1 MSQRKL
7 HVKKDDLVMV
17 VAGKEKGKTGK
28 ILKTIPEKN
37 RVIVEKAN
45 FIKRHTR
52 PSQIS
57 KGGIVEREGTI
68 HISNVMI
75 YCRKC
80 NAPVRTGKKFLDDG
94 RKVRICTQCKE
105 IIDK

>member
-80 NAPVRTGKKFLDDG
+80 SAPVRTGKKLLDDG
-94 RKVRICTQCKE
+94 RKVRICTKCKE